1 MVGFIYRY
9 SAFGVTISVYSHTHD
24 TAPTRALLFDLF
36 SLINF
41 FITPIFYMPAEP
53 ASEQSERLQQYA
65 ARSAPLKA
73 HTAQRTAHCYAANVA
88 QSQAPKMSRLTSHRL
103 MSIGTNVTQKEP
115 RQNVNYF
122 AAALFQFVY
131 FVIFFSSPRKRRPI
145 LSLCFP
151 MTIAA
156 AATAK

>member
-1 MVGFIYRY
+1 MQSLRLAAIWRHKTKSSPQGDTSYSYLNSHISDLRSTLKKIDLISISLMVGFIYRY

-73 HTAQRTAHCYAANVA
+73 HTAQRTAHCYTANVA
-88 QSQAPKMSRLTSHRL
+88 PCRAPQLHHLTSHHL
-103 MSIGTNVTQKEP
+103 MSIGTNVAQ
-115 RQNVNYF
+115 
-122 AAALFQFVY
+122 
-131 FVIFFSSPRKRRPI
+131 
-145 LSLCFP
+145 
-151 MTIAA
+151 
-156 AATAK
+156 